1 MCLISQ
7 CFWQVTT
14 DKSEQHDAS
23 GNTHTLVGNVNS
35 VKEESLNLKNPSW
48 LILDRGQGER
58 VQQNMEE
65 VNLMQILEEL
75 RNLTVENLELR
86 SKMQGRDTDKEEKHM
101 EDEEEEE
108 EEEEADL

>member
-1 MCLISQ
+1 M
-7 CFWQVTT
+7 TT
-14 DKSEQHDAS
+14 HESEQHNAS
-23 GNTHTLVGNVNS
+23 ENTHTIVGNVDS
-35 VKEESLNLKNPSW
+35 VKEESLKLKNPSR

-86 SKMQGRDTDKEEKHM
+86 SKMQGHDSDKEKN
-101 EDEEEEE
+101 DVEEG
-108 EEEEADL
+108 EEEAEEADP